1 MEATVESLGTVHQE
15 KEPTV
20 YVHAKALF
28 IEPKYAALMKVEY
41 PTTDTTLIV
50 ASDVEL
56 RRQFNDALRF

>member
-1 MEATVESLGTVHQE
+1 MESLGTVHQE

-41 PTTDTTLIV
+41 LSNDTH
-50 ASDVEL
+50 
-56 RRQFNDALRF
+56 